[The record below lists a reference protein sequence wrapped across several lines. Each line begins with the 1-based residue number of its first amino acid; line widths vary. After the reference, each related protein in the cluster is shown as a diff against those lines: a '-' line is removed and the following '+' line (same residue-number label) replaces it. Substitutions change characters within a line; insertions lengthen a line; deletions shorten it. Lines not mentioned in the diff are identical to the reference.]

1 MWVFWLAVALY
12 IINCSNLVPLAYP
25 LVCGV
30 LIRYIRRTGPGLAHN
45 SFTIK
50 LNAMIPDKSVL
61 LEQINTVI
69 RNSYKDSPDFPE
81 FSLPGSFSNSKFPT
95 DLGAMRTSLLDQK
108 NRESFI
114 KLEERIEALEDQN
127 NYLLYFIHFLY
138 ENFPDLVR
146 NTAPLEKSPSLDG
159 NGRRELPM
167 DANYRSFREQ
177 QPALTKRE
185 MEVLE
190 LLVKGLCA
198 KEIADNLFIS
208 ETTVVTHKKN
218 LKKKYNV
225 RNTVELISKAFISR
239 KAEII

>member
-1 MWVFWLAVALY
+1 
-12 IINCSNLVPLAYP
+12 
-25 LVCGV
+25 
-30 LIRYIRRTGPGLAHN
+30 
-45 SFTIK
+45 
-50 LNAMIPDKSVL
+50 MIPDKSVL

-69 RNSYKDSPDFPE
+69 RNSYKDSPDLPE
-81 FSLPGSFSNSKFPT
+81 FSLPGNFGNTKFPA
-95 DLGAMRTSLLDQK
+95 DLGAMRSSFLDQR

-146 NTAPLEKSPSLDG
+146 NNVPMEKSISAEPGTRKD
-159 NGRRELPM
+159 EHPM
-167 DANYRSFREQ
+167 
-177 QPALTKRE
+177 LTKRE
-185 MEVLE
+185 IEVMD

-208 ETTVVTHKKN
+208 ETTVITHKKN

-225 RNTVELISKAFISR
+225 RNTVELISKAFISK
-239 KAEII
+239 KANEVL